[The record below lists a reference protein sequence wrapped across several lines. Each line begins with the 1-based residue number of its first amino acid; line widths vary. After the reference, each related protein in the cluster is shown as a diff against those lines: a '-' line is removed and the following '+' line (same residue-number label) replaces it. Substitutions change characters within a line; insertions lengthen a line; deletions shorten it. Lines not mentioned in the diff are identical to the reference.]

1 MRKLL
6 SGCATAA
13 MLAGCAS
20 SASDIKAA
28 YISPVAYETYT
39 CRQLSEEAQRVS
51 SHAAQASGE
60 QDSKRTSDQVATT
73 AAVVVFWPALFLM
86 KGDGATAAE
95 LGRLKGEMDAIEQTS
110 IRKSCGITF
119 NKA

>member
-6 SGCATAA
+6 SGCAAAA

-28 YISPVAYETYT
+28 YVSPVAYETYT

-110 IRKSCGITF
+110 IRKNCGITF